1 MSLRCTLEQ
10 SLFTMG
16 NRLAQARADVER
28 WLAEPAASCR
38 ALDLSQLED
47 RVMLSASPAAQAILS
62 EAPVAAV
69 DDALPS
75 GDPAIAAESQS
86 ILLSANT
93 PDVPA
98 VADADGTDQTGD
110 ESPPEAQSQSIVVD
124 PRDRVVAHYSIGYS
138 ASNPETRMVR
148 PDLIER
154 GWEDFVARQIEP
166 ALDAGFQRIMLHN
179 PFGIPVDSETGET
192 QIMQFEQYLAAQQE
206 LPALAEGFVE
216 AWQPIT
222 ERGVEVIAYFGGPHN
237 SPTMRAL
244 EGDMDAW
251 WDRAWDALQP
261 ALDAGMSIGIDNSAP
276 RLASSPTFLLA
287 EALRERG
294 VRVYIEARPHNVNPL
309 WFDYPVVVRDPTW
322 IATDPGLSGRH
333 PIVYSRFPRNEQLSS
348 EILRLIRPNEEEDA
362 QWSRLKQALMD
373 GNSATTYAQNVI
385 LPRRGNMNLDEL
397 LEFAGVGSVPTHIHL
412 AASGQVG
419 LTYTIVA
426 APEHGSLTVA
436 TGSGS
441 VVTYTPDPGFSGT
454 DSFQFAARLGD
465 QQSEAGTITLTVHSL
480 LAAEDPGDVPDPDQ
494 GTLVTPDLDGGP
506 NVPPDTGP
514 GVIPDGDDDPDQGTL
529 VTPDLDGGPI
539 VPPDSGPGVI
549 PAGDAAEALRFGL
562 HDLPDPDQPV
572 TTDWTKDRSQPTKRS
587 AVDLRPLSSG
597 FLAAGRKELLPFGMN
612 EPLPFG
618 TAEPAYYGLA
628 TQGGTA
634 EEAATDVSQTEPVSE
649 TIAEPGPPAD
659 SPPTRRSGEAGVVAD
674 ALQVVTDPESLGP
687 RPPEI
692 ATPRSEVAPAVD
704 QPSRTAKPKA
714 AEPAQEPTEYP
725 TTDLPDDTV
734 DDEGPTVSVVAA
746 ALGTAAALSAA
757 AAAHFGGSL
766 PKSGTIDRAEGRLKR
781 EHSDA

>member
-1 MSLRCTLEQ
+1 
-10 SLFTMG
+10 MG
-16 NRLAQARADVER
+16 NRLAEARADVER
-28 WLAEPAASCR
+28 WLSEPAASCR

-75 GDPAIAAESQS
+75 GDPAIVAESQS

-93 PDVPA
+93 PDPPA
-98 VADADGTDQTGD
+98 AADAGDTDQTGD

-148 PDLIER
+148 SDLIER
-154 GWEDFVARQIEP
+154 GWEDFVATQIEP

-179 PFGIPVDSETGET
+179 PFGIQVDSETGET
-192 QIMQFEQYLAAQQE
+192 QIMQFEQYQAAQQE

-222 ERGVEVIAYFGGPHN
+222 ERGVEVIAYFGAPHN
-237 SPTMRAL
+237 SPAMQAL
-244 EGDMDAW
+244 ESDMDAW
-251 WDRAWDALQP
+251 WDRAWEALQP

-294 VRVYIEARPHNVNPL
+294 VRVYTEARPHNTNPL
-309 WFDYPVVVRDPTW
+309 WFDYPVVLRDITW
-322 IATDPGLSGRH
+322 TSSDPGISGNH
-333 PIVYSRFPRNEQLSS
+333 PIVYSRFPRNDQLSG

-362 QWSRLKQALMD
+362 QWSRLKQVLMD
-373 GNSATTYAQNVI
+373 GNSATAYAQNVI

-419 LTYTIVA
+419 VSYTIVA
-426 APEHGSLTVA
+426 APEHGSLTVHP
-436 TGSGS
+436 GNGS

-454 DSFQFAARLGD
+454 DSFQFVSRLGE

-480 LAAEDPGDVPDPDQ
+480 LAAGDPGDVPDPDQ

-506 NVPPDTGP
+506 IVPPDTGP
-514 GVIPDGDDDPDQGTL
+514 AVIPDGDDGPDQGTL

-539 VPPDSGPGVI
+539 VPPDSGPAVI

-572 TTDWTKDRSQPTKRS
+572 ITDWANDRIQPTKRS

-597 FLAAGRKELLPFGMN
+597 FLVAAGQKELLPFGMN
-612 EPLPFG
+612 KPLPLG

-628 TQGGTA
+628 TQEGTA
-634 EEAATDVSQTEPVSE
+634 EEDATDASQTEPVSE
-649 TIAEPGPPAD
+649 TTAEPGPPAN

-674 ALQVVTDPESLGP
+674 ALQVVTDPEPLDP
-687 RPPEI
+687 RPPKTT
-692 ATPRSEVAPAVD
+692 TPRSEVAPTAD
-704 QPSRTAKPKA
+704 QPSKTAKPKA
-714 AEPAQEPTEYP
+714 AEPAQEAAEFPA
-725 TTDLPDDTV
+725 TDLPDDTV
-734 DDEGPTVSVVAA
+734 DDEGPRVSVVAA

-766 PKSGTIDRAEGRLKR
+766 PKSGTMDRAEGRLKK
-781 EHSDA
+781 